1 MALIKCDECGQQVSD
16 RSLFCPHCG
25 FPTHLNKAFRGE
37 EPETFKKLESL
48 LSEKEEQ
55 QPISPI
61 SPISPIDDDDARI
74 RRNERAKL
82 IVFIGVFAVLLA
94 AILFFYFTA
103 PDPSVGEEEMTEEVV
118 ADSLAEEPDTAAAD
132 TMTAPTPAAPVVK
145 SKVRPAVKPEIIKP
159 ASPKAK
165 TVNTA
170 EKTAEPQ
177 VKSLREQAA
186 PAHTPAPAPEAPAET
201 PVPSPA
207 G

>member
-25 FPTHLNKAFRGE
+25 YPTHLNKAFRGE

-94 AILFFYFTA
+94 AILF
-103 PDPSVGEEEMTEEVV
+103 
-118 ADSLAEEPDTAAAD
+118 AAAVAGD
-132 TMTAPTPAAPVVK
+132 SCNYTIGRFFGRKLFADPNSRIFKRSHLDKTHAFYPVSYTHLTLPT
-145 SKVRPAVKPEIIKP
+145 
-159 ASPKAK
+159 
-165 TVNTA
+165 T
-170 EKTAEPQ
+170 
-177 VKSLREQAA
+177 
-186 PAHTPAPAPEAPAET
+186 
-201 PVPSPA
+201 
-207 G
+207 

>member
-25 FPTHLNKAFRGE
+25 YPTHLNKAFRGE

-55 QPISPI
+55 Q
-61 SPISPIDDDDARI
+61 PISPIDDDDARI

-118 ADSLAEEPDTAAAD
+118 ADSLAEESDTAAAD
-132 TMTAPTPAAPVVK
+132 TMKAPTPTAPVVK
-145 SKVRPAVKPEIIKP
+145 PEVKPVVKPEIIKP
-159 ASPKAK
+159 AAPKAK
-165 TVNTA
+165 PANTA
-170 EKTAEPQ
+170 EKPAEPQ

-186 PAHTPAPAPEAPAET
+186 PAPAPEAPAET
-201 PVPSPA
+201 PAPSPA